1 MPYPPHLC
9 KCQDPCRL
17 AVLPTL
23 TPAHADNVGVHTS
36 KVSLQLR
43 TVGVRKSQ
51 DFLVHFRSKE
61 AAVTDLIDSPHSDGL
76 VGVAD
81 YLVSQRK
88 VAA

>member
-1 MPYPPHLC
+1 M
-9 KCQDPCRL
+9 
-17 AVLPTL
+17 
-23 TPAHADNVGVHTS
+23 
-36 KVSLQLR
+36 SLQLR

-61 AAVTDLIDSPHSDGL
+61 AAQTDLIDGPHSDGL